1 MIKICLVVAICF
13 YSFTVS
19 GQKNDS
25 LKLVCPLND
34 AVESRAEKKSYS
46 LGAEEVMIV
55 LTSTSD
61 TIVKAC
67 TKGTVTNVMPNGD
80 GTWMVMFNSPEYL
93 FVYSGITKT
102 SAGKGQR
109 LQSGET
115 IGFLKPGAKLEFR
128 LSDSESPLDPKKY
141 LSCLW

>member
-1 MIKICLVVAICF
+1 MIKFCMVVAICF
-13 YSFTVS
+13 YCFSAA

-25 LKLVCPLND
+25 LKLICPLNE
-34 AVESRAEKKSYS
+34 AAETHAEKQSYS
-46 LGAEEVMIV
+46 LGGEEVKVV
-55 LTSTSD
+55 LTSATD

-80 GTWMVMFNSPEYL
+80 GTWIVMFNSSDYL
-93 FVYSGITKT
+93 FVYSGITKP

-141 LSCLW
+141 LSCDW